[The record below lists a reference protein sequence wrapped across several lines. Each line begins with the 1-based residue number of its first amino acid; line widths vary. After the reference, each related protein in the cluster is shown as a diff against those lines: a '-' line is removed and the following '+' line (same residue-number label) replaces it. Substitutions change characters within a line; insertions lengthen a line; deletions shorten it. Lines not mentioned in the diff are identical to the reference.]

1 MEPNYSLNDLWKLL
15 KIGRSPGMRG
25 HLACLPGMQELF
37 ASGVD
42 PDAVLSRVRR
52 IIDAPSDLE
61 RVHPEVLD
69 SSDRVRIA
77 EIAATQPHEVEK
89 LITAFEVMRS
99 CMDRIAHLTLWQRM
113 KLLFGIGNRRPR

>member
-1 MEPNYSLNDLWKLL
+1 MGPNYSLNDLWKLFE
-15 KIGRSPGMRG
+15 IGRSPGMRG
-25 HLACLPGMQELF
+25 HLDCLPGMQELF
-37 ASGVD
+37 ATGED
-42 PDAVLSRVRR
+42 PDAVLSRLRR
-52 IIDAPSDLE
+52 IIDAMSDLE

-89 LITAFEVMRS
+89 LITACEAMRS

-113 KLLFGIGNRRPR
+113 KLLFGIGNR

>member
-1 MEPNYSLNDLWKLL
+1 MEPNYNLNDLWKLL
-15 KIGRSPGMRG
+15 EIGRSPGMRG
-25 HLACLPGMQELF
+25 HLVYLPGMQELF
-37 ASGVD
+37 ATGED

-52 IIDAPSDLE
+52 IIDAMSDPE

-77 EIAATQPHEVEK
+77 EIAATQPHDVEK
-89 LITAFEVMRS
+89 LIAAFDTMRS

-113 KLLFGIGNRRPR
+113 KLLFGIGSR